1 MVECSF
7 IYSKFHDGFVSDR
20 WGLVSVLFDCKKEL
34 KRIKDT
40 LKAEEIII
48 L

>member
-34 KRIKDT
+34 NQYGSFKD
-40 LKAEEIII
+40 KPW
-48 L
+48 